1 MGHKGRQ
8 GLTRKAQPGRNR
20 SKIVSKFT
28 STQNVDKQMK
38 TSLKAKG
45 HQPRRNARAPRTVDV
60 AKRAKLAR
68 EPSPAEFAVAA
79 AAADGAVLGS
89 GRRRLRLRGRR
100 AAHGRRP
107 ERREQPGLPARR

>member
-68 EPSPAEFAVAA
+68 EPSPAEPRP
-79 AAADGAVLGS
+79 DGRFES
-89 GRRRLRLRGRR
+89 P
-100 AAHGRRP
+100 H
-107 ERREQPGLPARR
+107 PARRGRATARR